1 MTQSELKEKID
12 KLERGLK
19 SEATPEFAKKQM
31 QITLD
36 DLKSKLKE
44 EKPKEEKKE
53 KVSKEPKKEK
63 SEKEKQETKE
73 TKAEPKK
80 DAYDCDE
87 LVKEAKER
95 HAKAKAAAEARAN
108 APKKSEATK
117 DKEKIE
123 KVHETVEK
131 HIEKGKFTK
140 PQLEKLIQETKDL
153 LKLLEKALKDL

>member
-36 DLKSKLKE
+36 DLKSKLQE
-44 EKPKEEKKE
+44 EKPKAEKKE
-53 KVSKEPKKEK
+53 KVAKEPKKEK
-63 SEKEKQETKE
+63 HESKE
-73 TKAEPKK
+73 TKAEEKAEHKK
-80 DAYDCDE
+80 DAYDCDD

-95 HAKAKAAAEARAN
+95 HAKAKKAAQARAE

-123 KVHETVEK
+123 KVHDTVEK
-131 HIEKGKFTK
+131 QLEKGKLNK
-140 PQLEKLIQETKDL
+140 SQLQKLIAETKDL